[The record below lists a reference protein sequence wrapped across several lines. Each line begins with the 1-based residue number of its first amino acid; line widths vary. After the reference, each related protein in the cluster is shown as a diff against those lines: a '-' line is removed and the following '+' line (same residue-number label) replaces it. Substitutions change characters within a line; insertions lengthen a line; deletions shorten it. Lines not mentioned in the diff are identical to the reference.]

1 MGAKYSHG
9 MWESFPHQQTH
20 FRKMCVFVIYLLMF
34 EKIGFCKNHR
44 FFTCVGQSATT
55 KLTVWTVGSY
65 YDFGNKTQC
74 VLICIKNVTN
84 QIPEVDFPLFK
95 LPYN

>member
-1 MGAKYSHG
+1 MQNTPTGCG
-9 MWESFPHQQTH
+9 NH
-20 FRKMCVFVIYLLMF
+20 FHTSRHISGKIVFVVIYLLIF
-34 EKIGFCKNHR
+34 EKIGFCKIHR

-65 YDFGNKTQC
+65 YDFGNKTRF
-74 VLICIKNVTN
+74 VLNVLKNTTN
-84 QIPEVDFPLFK
+84 KIPEVDFPLFK